1 MRISAPPLLPAD
13 RKAELEALTLARGLG
28 AISPVDL
35 VRHLQRLG
43 LASDDVPADDY
54 LSDLMSPDE
63 RTGLDSGHVALMA
76 EVVSDLD
83 DAEQLLERISETLPA
98 ELADDVASVVEA
110 ISDASSTLQADIPD
124 YDETDDA

>member
-1 MRISAPPLLPAD
+1 
-13 RKAELEALTLARGLG
+13 
-28 AISPVDL
+28 
-35 VRHLQRLG
+35 
-43 LASDDVPADDY
+43 
-54 LSDLMSPDE
+54 
-63 RTGLDSGHVALMA
+63 MA